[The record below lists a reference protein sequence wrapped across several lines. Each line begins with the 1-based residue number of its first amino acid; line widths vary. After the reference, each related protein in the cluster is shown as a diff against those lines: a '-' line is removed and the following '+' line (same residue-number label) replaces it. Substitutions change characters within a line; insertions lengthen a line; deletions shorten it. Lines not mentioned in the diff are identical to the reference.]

1 MKSET
6 IQISDLRPDDSAAI
20 DQIAAILMEAFP
32 TWKGTQ
38 DQARAEVE
46 ESFEPGNLSLVAKS
60 GERVLGWVG
69 GIPAYDYAWE
79 LHPLAVAAEA
89 RGLGVGTALVQALE
103 DRVRERGALT
113 LYLGTDVDGEV
124 AGTSAG
130 DIDLFPDP
138 LQHAAHLE
146 VINHPVAFYRR
157 LGFVVTGLLPDA
169 NGPGMPDVFMAKRV
183 AAEPFD
189 FKRKPPTT

>member
-1 MKSET
+1 MSEAFLIT
-6 IQISDLRPDDSAAI
+6 DLTPDDGDAI

-32 TWKGTQ
+32 DWKESKGE
-38 DQARAEVE
+38 ARAEVE
-46 ESFEPGNLSLVAKS
+46 ESFEDGNLSLVAKS
-60 GERVLGWVG
+60 GDRVLGWVG

-89 RGLGVGTALVQALE
+89 RGLGVGTALVHALE
-103 DRVRERGALT
+103 ERVRERGALT
-113 LYLGTDVDGEV
+113 LYLGTDDDGEV

-138 LQHAAHLE
+138 LRHAATLE
-146 VINHPVAFYRR
+146 VIDHPVAFYRR

-169 NGPGMPDVFMAKRV
+169 NGPGKPDVYMAKRV
-183 AAEPFD
+183 AREPFD
-189 FKRKPPTT
+189 FRRSTHRD